1 VSAGGWCWLALVDGA
16 AAAGAD
22 AAAEARDAAGRP
34 AGLLA
39 AWRRR
44 AKPVRHALRADER
57 IVDAEGAAAAVSLVL
72 APPGAAVLF
81 DDPAVQQARRAVLAD
96 ARPPDAVTTL
106 LRDASHFAGA
116 LTARRGGDAVPRLA
130 DDPFARVF
138 AGRLLRV
145 GPGLL
150 GRTPPPAGPTI
161 ERYGSARPWPWDRFA

>member
-1 VSAGGWCWLALVDGA
+1 VTSDAWCWLALVDGD
-16 AAAGAD
+16 AAGAD
-22 AAAEARDAAGRP
+22 AAAEVRDAGGRP
-34 AGLLA
+34 VGLLA
-39 AWRRR
+39 AWRRH

-57 IVDAEGAAAAVSLVL
+57 IVDAQGAEAAVSLAL

-81 DDPAVQQARRAVLAD
+81 DDPAVQQARRSVLAD
-96 ARPPDAVTTL
+96 GRPPDVLTTL

-116 LTARRGGDAVPRLA
+116 LTARRGEDAARRLGE
-130 DDPFARVF
+130 DPFARIF
-138 AGRLLRV
+138 AGRLVHV